1 MAGVLYECQSSS
13 TQPVFIR
20 AVRRKCTKYECNYHS
35 SKSELIGIHFAFEKY
50 EHFLLQVVFQLHTDN
65 TTVVQ
70 WETMMDLGGT
80 IHHWFTKF
88 SYLNF
93 RIEH

>member
-35 SKSELIGIHFAFEKY
+35 SKGKLAAMNFAFEKY
-50 EHFLLQVVFQLHTDN
+50 KYFLLQGPILVRTDN
-65 TTVVQ
+65 TTVVH
-70 WETMMDLGGT
+70 WETMKDPGGPS
-80 IHHWFTKF
+80 IAV
-88 SYLNF
+88 
-93 RIEH
+93 